1 MKNSSRVRDSSS
13 YNYLSNSDYQSDSF
27 GLNTLTESGLSRPIV
42 GLTSQ
47 MEIMLSLKIYQPYF
61 ISHATIIQY
70 EQEMRYNMQTKPQ
83 KYSITDIL
91 DSYFMKNQS
100 SSRLFFKVNLNE
112 DLNEDF

>member
-1 MKNSSRVRDSSS
+1 MRDSSS
-13 YNYLSNSDYQSDSF
+13 YNYLSNSDYQSDSVGM
-27 GLNTLTESGLSRPIV
+27 GLNILSESKTLMN
-42 GLTSQ
+42 LTSH
-47 MEIMLSLKIYQPYF
+47 MEIMLNLKIYQPYF

-91 DSYFMKNQS
+91 DSYFMKRQT

-112 DLNEDF
+112 DLNPDF